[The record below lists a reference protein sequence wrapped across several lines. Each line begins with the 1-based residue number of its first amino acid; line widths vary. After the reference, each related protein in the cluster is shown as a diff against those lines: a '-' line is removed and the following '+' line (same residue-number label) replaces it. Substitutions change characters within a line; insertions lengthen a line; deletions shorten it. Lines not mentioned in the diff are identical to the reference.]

1 VISRWI
7 KRRADLVVPFLAILF
22 LLPLLA
28 SCGTSAGPGSGGS
41 TVSCTAP
48 TLAGNTVRVELAD
61 SGGGMMGGGGTSGS
75 GGMNGHGGM
84 MLRAGRV
91 SVDGPVSVDGTQP
104 VSFVAHNGG
113 SLVHE
118 LVVLQLS
125 AGTSAGSMAMGAD
138 QKVSES
144 ASRAEASKPC
154 GAGAGS
160 GLEPGAT
167 GWVTV
172 TLAPGG
178 YALVCNLPGHYA
190 AGMWAEFTVK

>member
-1 VISRWI
+1 
-7 KRRADLVVPFLAILF
+7 
-22 LLPLLA
+22 
-28 SCGTSAGPGSGGS
+28 
-41 TVSCTAP
+41 
-48 TLAGNTVRVELAD
+48 
-61 SGGGMMGGGGTSGS
+61 MGGGGTSGS

-91 SVDGPVSVDGTQP
+91 SVDGAQP

-144 ASRAEASKPC
+144 ASRAEASKSC

-160 GLEPGAT
+160 GLGPGAT

-172 TLAPGG
+172 TLAPGD

-190 AGMWAEFTVK
+190 AGMWAAFTVN

>member
-91 SVDGPVSVDGTQP
+91 SVDGAQP

-144 ASRAEASKPC
+144 ASRAEASKSC